1 MGGIFSTPD
10 PAPLPAPKE
19 PPDPA
24 IAERE
29 ERLERLERARR
40 GRRGTV
46 ATSERGL
53 LAPRGLASQRRSLL
67 GE

>member
-1 MGGIFSTPD
+1 MGGIFSTPE
-10 PAPLPAPKE
+10 PAPLPAPAAT
-19 PPDPA
+19 PDTA
-24 IAERE
+24 ATERK

-46 ATSERGL
+46 ETSDRGL
-53 LAPRGLASQRRSLL
+53 LRLGNLTPQRRSLL